1 MKAALYSR
9 RTRRRFGK
17 AESLTALAAAKKRS
31 EDEQATKVV
40 SPWTRLLIGTVAT
53 LVLAG
58 TATIALVVVGTQVG
72 FYRAN
77 MGISVVDFTPLPNP
91 AIDLPVFTPL
101 ATEGVVWMCT
111 LMAVVLVLLNRPA
124 GTWVRSMWLF
134 AGIAAFVNC
143 FRAAW
148 MEHDL
153 LGGIV
158 TGGLSIAGPY
168 TVHLFVVW
176 VKHLRTGRTLE
187 QVRIDTEIRWAAWG
201 HQLSRIALGVLDV
214 CVHPRT
220 FAHTVQVWRTFRGI
234 PFNQAWFIASKPAR
248 SRVIARFRETGVK
261 GAEEAFLSALDDDQV
276 LDATVNTWAASMLG
290 GRVQGQSSTNT
301 RVDRSREHR
310 AQPLPKREPGRSL
323 TTEQAASVP
332 VQSGLSKQDR
342 VIAEYY
348 RRVSNGEPVDGVN
361 VSELARSLF
370 GDDASRP
377 TVSRVWNACQ
387 RGEYPNPNGDA
398 Q

>member
-1 MKAALYSR
+1 V
-9 RTRRRFGK
+9 T
-17 AESLTALAAAKKRS
+17 EP
-31 EDEQATKVV
+31 KV
-40 SPWTRLLIGTVAT
+40 SSWTRLLTGLVAV

-72 FYRAN
+72 FYRAK
-77 MGISVVDFTPLPNP
+77 MGTQVVDFAPLPIP

-124 GTWVRSMWLF
+124 GIWTRSMWLF
-134 AGIAAFVNC
+134 ASIAAVVNMY
-143 FRAAW
+143 RAAW
-148 MEHDL
+148 LEHDL

-168 TVHLFVVW
+168 TVHLFVIW

-187 QVRIDTEIRWAAWG
+187 QVRIDTEVRWATWG
-201 HQLSRIALGVLDV
+201 HRLSSLALAVLDV

-220 FAHTVQVWRTFRGI
+220 AVRTVQVWRTFRGI

-248 SRVIARFRETGVK
+248 ARVISRFRETGVE
-261 GAEEAFLSALDDDQV
+261 GAEAAFLDALDDDHV
-276 LDATVNTWAASMLG
+276 LDATVNAWAATVLDG
-290 GRVQGQSSTNT
+290 GTGGSSSGNT
-301 RVDRSREHR
+301 RLNGSREHR
-310 AQPLPKREPGRSL
+310 VSPGERRLPKREPGRSL
-323 TTEQAASVP
+323 QPEQAVELT
-332 VQSGLSKQDR
+332 VQGGLSKQDT
-342 VIAEYY
+342 VITEYY
-348 RRVSNGEPVDGVN
+348 RRLSNGESVDGVN

-370 GDDASRP
+370 GDDSSRP

-387 RGEYPNPNGDA
+387 RGEYPKPGGDSK
-398 Q
+398 

>member
-1 MKAALYSR
+1 M
-9 RTRRRFGK
+9 
-17 AESLTALAAAKKRS
+17 
-31 EDEQATKVV
+31 TKP
-40 SPWTRLLIGTVAT
+40 SIWTRILTGAVAILVLSGT
-53 LVLAG
+53 LV
-58 TATIALVVVGTQVG
+58 IALVVVGTQVG
-72 FYRAN
+72 FYRAK
-77 MGISVVDFTPLPNP
+77 MGVQVVDFAPLPIP

-168 TVHLFVVW
+168 TVHLFVMW

-187 QVRIDTEIRWAAWG
+187 QVRIDTEIRWATWG
-201 HQLSRIALGVLDV
+201 HRISRLSLGVLDV

-220 FAHTVQVWRTFRGI
+220 AVRTVQVWRTFRGI

-248 SRVIARFRETGVK
+248 ARVIARFRETGVK
-261 GAEEAFLSALDDDQV
+261 GAEEAFLTVLDDNQV
-276 LDATVNTWAASMLG
+276 LDATVNAWAATMLDGRTG
-290 GRVQGQSSTNT
+290 GSTSVNT
-301 RVDRSREHR
+301 RLDRRREQR
-310 AQPLPKREPGRSL
+310 TGGIGQALPKREPGRSL
-323 TTEQAASVP
+323 QPEQAVETT
-332 VQSGLSKQDR
+332 VQGGLSKQDT

-348 RRVSNGEPVDGVN
+348 RRVSKGEQVDGVN

-370 GDDASRP
+370 GDDSSRP

-387 RGEYPNPNGDA
+387 RGEYPNPNGDG